1 MNAQG
6 ERVLDEYLERLERSL
21 SDVPSAR
28 REEIVSEIV
37 SHIDEALAEEPDDSE
52 ASVRNVLDRVGD
64 PEDIAAEARDRLP
77 A

>member
-28 REEIVSEIV
+28 RDEIVSEIEGTEV
-37 SHIDEALAEEPDDSE
+37 LIDDQPLPY
-52 ASVRNVLDRVGD
+52 
-64 PEDIAAEARDRLP
+64 ARELWLP
-77 A
+77 LVWFLIR